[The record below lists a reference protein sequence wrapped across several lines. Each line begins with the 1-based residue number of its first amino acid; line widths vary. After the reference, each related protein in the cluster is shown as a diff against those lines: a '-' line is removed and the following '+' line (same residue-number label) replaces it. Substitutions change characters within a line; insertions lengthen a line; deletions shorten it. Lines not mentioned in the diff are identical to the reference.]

1 MDPFESL
8 DGGRIA
14 VVADPAGAAIGV
26 REPGTHR
33 GAQLV
38 NEPGAWSMSRLQS
51 PDPEGAKA
59 FYASLFGREAEPFGP
74 SDDGIV
80 LWRHPGYVGGQ
91 PEQSVSRDVIM
102 AMTPSDDQPAWV
114 LDFWVHDADA
124 AAANAR
130 GLGGAVLTSPFDV
143 PGFRTAV
150 LADPEGAR
158 LLGERA
164 QARDLAVA
172 VRAV

>member
-26 REPGTHR
+26 WGPGTHR

-51 PDPEGAKA
+51 PDPEEAKA
-59 FYASLFGREAEPFGP
+59 LYASLFGWEAEPFGP

-80 LWRHPGYVGGQ
+80 LWRLPGYVGGQ
-91 PEQSVSRDVIM
+91 PEQAASRDVIA
-102 AMTPSDDQPAWV
+102 AMTPIDDQPAWA

-130 GLGGAVLTSPFDV
+130 GLGGAGL
-143 PGFRTAV
+143 
-150 LADPEGAR
+150 GATR
-158 LLGERA
+158 RW
-164 QARDLAVA
+164 R
-172 VRAV
+172 